1 MSTWKLK
8 KKCDLGD
15 IKRIKGETHTI
26 FNFNSPFL
34 FLSRYK
40 CLWRVCL
47 CILSDQASFSLIFFP
62 QMNLAKVKKWVISI
76 PFSLLSEPKMRQS
89 LRFKP
94 QGSLMNNVDS
104 QTPGRP
110 SAGISHLGEVHR
122 IWAHLH
128 SRLLVNVHLQINF
141 VQRHCIWRERY
152 IFETIGNV
160 FVKLKLNPFFVSLI
174 SAIFPK
180 QVMKEGI
187 NLKSGLP

>member
-104 QTPGRP
+104 RLPGGP
-110 SAGISHLGEVHR
+110 ALAFHTSEKFTGSELISIAGS
-122 IWAHLH
+122 
-128 SRLLVNVHLQINF
+128 LLM
-141 VQRHCIWRERY
+141 CICRSTLCKGTVFEEKD
-152 IFETIGNV
+152 IF
-160 FVKLKLNPFFVSLI
+160 LKLLEMSL
-174 SAIFPK
+174 
-180 QVMKEGI
+180 
-187 NLKSGLP
+187 